1 MVLEKFIVQ
10 NGKIHLSIFA
20 LNSLLNIEKDTKEL
34 FLEIELQC
42 EVTFHNNVISFYRI
56 TISDQEEEL
65 YDGSLAIQIMQGL
78 REKIISDT
86 PIAYFKL
93 YTKCWDDNPDNR
105 LPINDV
111 FEKLNDIINQKQD
124 ENLDRTTNQIENKN
138 TMNSVEESSH
148 GKLSKMIQN
157 FDKMNINQTPN
168 ENIIMNNVKEESH
181 GELSQINNDFDKMNT
196 EEIMESRTSTSSSQN
211 ILPENYLSIKVN
223 EIMEFIYEVL
233 NKRDLLN
240 LKQKVFDYI
249 NSENI
254 NLKETYDWLCNNQ
267 NYNSNLIFLRGYF
280 DLYGIVTSEDY
291 KKAFNLFIN
300 ASEQDHILAQYFV
313 GWCYLYGLGTP
324 KDYKL
329 AFECFE
335 KVANKIVQSD
345 TANNGNIV
353 AMCNLGY
360 CYGHGKGV
368 RKDIDKAIYWC
379 ERSAQQGYYNAQK
392 CLEKLMKNK

>member
-56 TISDQEEEL
+56 TISDQANQNTIKLTDFGLSKRVEASTKKKKDLFGCRRTFMGDFKCFYVEEEL

-345 TANNGNIV
+345 
-353 AMCNLGY
+353 
-360 CYGHGKGV
+360 
-368 RKDIDKAIYWC
+368 
-379 ERSAQQGYYNAQK
+379 S
-392 CLEKLMKNK
+392 